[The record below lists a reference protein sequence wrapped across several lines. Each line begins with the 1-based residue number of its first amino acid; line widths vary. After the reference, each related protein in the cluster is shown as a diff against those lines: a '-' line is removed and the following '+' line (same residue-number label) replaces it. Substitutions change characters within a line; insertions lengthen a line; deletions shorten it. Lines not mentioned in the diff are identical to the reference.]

1 DGGHKLQDLLLV
13 LLVPFQGLEGGAD
26 DDGNLVA
33 GEVVVAQQLPDFQ
46 LHQFQQLG
54 IIHHVGLV
62 EEDDDIRHAYLP
74 GQQDVLPGLGHG
86 PVGGAD
92 HQDGPVHLGGAGDHV
107 LDVVGVAGAVHVGVV
122 PVVGFVL
129 HVGGGDGDAPLPL
142 LRRPVD
148 LIVSPELSTA
158 LLGQHQGDG
167 GGQSGLAVVDVTDGA
182 HVYVGFSP
190 FKLLLS
196 HTRDP
201 SPYSARSGLL
211 RHLDGA
217 AHLVNQF
224 LRHLLRYTLVV
235 GQLHAVRTPALGAG
249 PEVRSVSE
257 HLRQGHQGGNGLA
270 AGHRLGAFYTPP
282 ACVDITDDIAQILL
296 RRDHLHT
303 HQRLQQH
310 GPGLRSRG
318 FQGLGR
324 CDLKGNL
331 RRVNL
336 VEAAVHQFLQRGHH
350 GVAGQH
356 AASQAFLD
364 AALYGGDEVL
374 GDDAAHDRA
383 LEFEGLT
390 PLLGLHVDDH
400 VAVL

>member
-1 DGGHKLQDLLLV
+1 PEVELGPVAVEEGRMAAAFLPGQDVDLGLELGVGADAAGLGQHLAPLDVVLVHAPEQAADVVAGHAFVQNLAEHLHACDHGLAGVIGEADGFNLTAGPDPAPLHTAGGHGAAAGDGEDVFHGHEEGLVDIPLGGGDVLVDGGHKLQDLLLV

-211 RHLDGA
+211 RHLD
-217 AHLVNQF
+217 
-224 LRHLLRYTLVV
+224 
-235 GQLHAVRTPALGAG
+235 
-249 PEVRSVSE
+249 
-257 HLRQGHQGGNGLA
+257 
-270 AGHRLGAFYTPP
+270 
-282 ACVDITDDIAQILL
+282 
-296 RRDHLHT
+296 
-303 HQRLQQH
+303 
-310 GPGLRSRG
+310 
-318 FQGLGR
+318 
-324 CDLKGNL
+324 
-331 RRVNL
+331 
-336 VEAAVHQFLQRGHH
+336 
-350 GVAGQH
+350 
-356 AASQAFLD
+356 
-364 AALYGGDEVL
+364 
-374 GDDAAHDRA
+374 
-383 LEFEGLT
+383 
-390 PLLGLHVDDH
+390 
-400 VAVL
+400 